1 MFGRK
6 VKYKIEVTLTIFK
19 PTTTYFQA
27 NTQPFSETNEQ
38 LTYTM
43 RAYSF
48 DFNPTNS

>member
-6 VKYKIEVTLTIFK
+6 AKYKIKVTLTIFK

-38 LTYTM
+38 LTYTV